1 MTRARDTAD
10 LLTLAPTAQATEP
23 VETLPLIINGDFRIK
38 QRMDAESTRDGLNI
52 DVSGNHTHDRWYLDL
67 ISAGAVD
74 TTTDSE
80 VPTGYGFKTSIKI
93 RCRTADASLAAGDR
107 LIWKQIIEDQ
117 NCIITRKGHSDAKK
131 LTVAFWV
138 RSYLTGTYI
147 FEIYDLQNSR
157 QISQAYT
164 ISSANT
170 WEKKVL
176 VFPGDTTGQFANDT
190 GGGLMCNWWLAAGSN
205 YSSGTLST
213 TWTSATEADR
223 AVGQVN
229 FQGTSGANSFYLTG
243 VQLEV
248 GEYTAT
254 TIPPFRH
261 LKYGE
266 ELIRCMRYLEIVAGG
281 NDQLIGLGGMYSGSH
296 FDCTLNTIVEKRAT
310 PTMIVKDASNH
321 FKIRVDNEAKT
332 GDTIDTIGGRSHWR
346 KQHLQ
351 INSGHI
357 PAGISQ
363 GFNGLLATNNAA
375 GFVKLMA
382 EL

>member
-138 RSYLTGTYI
+138 RSGVTGTYI

-190 GGGLMCNWWLAAGSN
+190 GQGLMCNWWLAVGSN

-213 TWTSATEADR
+213 TWTSDTTANR

-229 FQGTSGANSFYLTG
+229 FQGTADKYFYLTG

-261 LKYGE
+261 LSYGQ
-266 ELIRCMRYLEIVAGG
+266 ELTRCMRYLEIVAGG
-281 NDQLIGLGGMYSGSH
+281 DDQLIGLGGMYSGSH

-321 FKIRVDNEAKT
+321 FKIRVDNESKT

>member
-52 DVSGNHTHDRWYLDL
+52 DVSGNHTHDRWKLE
-67 ISAGAVD
+67 IINAGAVD

-80 VPTGYGFKTSIKI
+80 VPSGQGFKTSIKI

-190 GGGLMCNWWLAAGSN
+190 GQGLMCNWWLAAGSD
-205 YSSGTLST
+205 SSGGTLST
-213 TWTSATEADR
+213 TWTSITEANR

-229 FQGTSGANSFYLTG
+229 FQGTADKSFFLTG

-261 LKYGE
+261 LSYGQ

-281 NDQLIGLGGMYSGSH
+281 DDQLIGLGGMYSGSH

-321 FKIRVDNEAKT
+321 FKIRVDNESKT
-332 GDTIDTIGGRSHWR
+332 GDTIDALGGRSHWR

-351 INSGHI
+351 ITTHI

-375 GFVKLMA
+375 GYLKLMA